1 MLKEVVVL
9 EGISLHL
16 MQVSSGIK
24 ATSQIC
30 KAWSKG
36 NDIVIILVKNK
47 EIIHIEVKLL
57 IW

>member
-1 MLKEVVVL
+1 
-9 EGISLHL
+9 

-36 NDIVIILVKNK
+36 NDIDIILVKNK
-47 EIIHIEVKLL
+47 EIIHTEVKLL